1 MRRGSSQRS
10 NGAHGRAVAECYPYR
25 VSLLVLQILDREQ
38 KAMVNKSVER
48 WPEDKRS
55 GLFQYRQGDRLGNV
69 DGPPPD
75 PAFEDQ
81 ALASAVFFEH
91 VEKKIY
97 THASSAKMLRLDGD
111 AEVFALLLSKPIEIR
126 DDAAKK
132 DVKLDV
138 RVEDILG
145 PKVLADD
152 KTMERD
158 HKFSLL
164 TYSFNLNPALR
175 DQLGQDLAGF
185 VSSYE
190 MYADG
195 GKKTAL
201 QENSLARKADML
213 MRRRGGDS

>member
-1 MRRGSSQRS
+1 
-10 NGAHGRAVAECYPYR
+10 
-25 VSLLVLQILDREQ
+25 
-38 KAMVNKSVER
+38 
-48 WPEDKRS
+48 
-55 GLFQYRQGDRLGNV
+55 
-69 DGPPPD
+69 
-75 PAFEDQ
+75 
-81 ALASAVFFEH
+81 
-91 VEKKIY
+91 
-97 THASSAKMLRLDGD
+97 MLRLDGD
-111 AEVFALLLSKPIEIR
+111 AEVFALLLSKPIEIF
-126 DDAAKK
+126 DDAANQH
-132 DVKLDV
+132 VKLDV

-145 PKVLADD
+145 PKDD